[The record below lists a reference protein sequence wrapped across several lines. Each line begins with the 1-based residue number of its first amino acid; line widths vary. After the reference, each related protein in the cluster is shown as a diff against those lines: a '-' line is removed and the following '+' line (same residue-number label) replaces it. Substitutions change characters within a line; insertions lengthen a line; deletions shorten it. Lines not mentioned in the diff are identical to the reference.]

1 MRNRNRSCRF
11 GIVISGIIT
20 FGQVAIAGPYEDAN
34 DAFYKGDYKTYLK
47 ILEPL
52 AIQGSPK
59 AQTWVGDVYVF
70 GRGVPQ
76 DFRQAYKWYRLAATQ
91 GNSDAQTYL
100 GGIYRDGAGVAPD
113 PVKAHM
119 WYNVAASTATT
130 DSRRSH
136 LADLRDTVSKQ
147 MAPDQITQ
155 AQEMATKCFASKF
168 KDCD

>member
-1 MRNRNRSCRF
+1 MRKSNRPFHF
-11 GIVISGIIT
+11 GLIVSGVII

-34 DAFYKGDYKTYLK
+34 AAFSKGDYKTYLK

-52 AIQGSPK
+52 ALQGSPK

-76 DFRQAYKWYRLAATQ
+76 DFRQAYKWYRLAAGQ
-91 GNSDAQTYL
+91 GHSDAQTYL
-100 GGIYRDGAGVAPD
+100 GGIYRDGAGVVQD
-113 PVKAHM
+113 PVRAHM
-119 WYNVAASTATT
+119 WYNIAAATATT
-130 DSRRSH
+130 ESRRSSI
-136 LADLRDTVSKQ
+136 ADLRDTVSKQ

-155 AQEMATKCFASKF
+155 AQEMATKCHASKF